1 MPPASVSISISAY
14 LTYCCECIS
23 ENKGADEVGA
33 RGWGEGETGGLKGF
47 NKSSL
52 QKQGVRFAGDDEEDD
67 ESGEFES
74 YCSDEEREGAPA
86 RGEGLDDLF
95 DKTLEEYGSDDMGDL
110 EDEVRA
116 AAALSYTMVYM
127 AVI

>member
-1 MPPASVSISISAY
+1 MY
-14 LTYCCECIS
+14 IS
-23 ENKGADEVGA
+23 EHKGGVDEVGA

-52 QKQGVRFAGDDEEDD
+52 QKRGVRFAGDEEDED
-67 ESGEFES
+67 DDSGEFES
-74 YCSDEEREGAPA
+74 YCSDDDREGGPG
-86 RGEGLDDLF
+86 RGEGLDDMF

-116 AAALSYTMVYM
+116 LPSAYYNFDQS
-127 AVI
+127 